1 MIHFV
6 HSEDSHAPEPQR
18 PWARKR
24 FTRPARWSEALIT
37 AGIWLGFGVV
47 MIPWISIIATVII
60 RGSKAFYMNYL
71 TTDMLVNSSDDPLN
85 VGGVG
90 HAVVGTLIMVTV
102 AAAVAVPLGILTA
115 LYIVEIKGRF
125 AKAVRFFTQAMSG
138 VPSIVAGLFIY
149 SMVVVGI
156 THKYNA
162 IAGSMALAILMLPT
176 VARTA
181 EEVLKVV
188 PRELRDGSY
197 ALGASQWRTTVSV
210 VLPNVRSG
218 LVTAAVLGVARVAG
232 ETAPL
237 LLTSQYFVKFSTDL
251 VKNPMASLPTYIFG
265 NLGVGSENAVSR
277 AWGGSLVLIVLIV
290 LLSTLARLIGGRT
303 RRSK

>member
-1 MIHFV
+1 MMDYFHFDDAQAV
-6 HSEDSHAPEPQR
+6 EPQR
-18 PWARKR
+18 PWTRRR
-24 FTRPARWSEALIT
+24 FSKPKRWSEAAMT
-37 AGIWLGFGVV
+37 CAMWVGFAVV
-47 MIPWISIIATVII
+47 MLPWISIIATVVV
-60 RGSKAFYMNYL
+60 RGSKAFYIDYL

-85 VGGVG
+85 AGGVG
-90 HAVVGTLIMVTV
+90 HAIVGSLIMVTL
-102 AAAVAVPLGILTA
+102 AALIAVPLGIITA
-115 LYIVEIKGRF
+115 VYIVEIKGRF

-149 SMVVVGI
+149 SMVVIGI

-162 IAGSMALAILMLPT
+162 IAGSMALSILMLPT
-176 VARTA
+176 VTRTA

-188 PRELRDGSY
+188 PRELRDASY
-197 ALGASQWRTTVSV
+197 ALGASQFRTTVSV

-251 VKNPMASLPTYIFG
+251 FKNPMASLPTYIFG
-265 NLGVGSENAVSR
+265 NLGVGSDNAVSR

-303 RRSK
+303 RRSR